1 LNKNSIALLGGK
13 LVDGT
18 GKEPVEDTTILI
30 ENSKIVGVGERGEL
44 EIPEKTKQID
54 VKGKTVIPGLI
65 DAHLHFSGARPGEG
79 RLGSLMLGEPQRAIR
94 AAMDAYSM
102 LKMGYTG
109 ARDCGSTLGIYMK
122 RAIDEGT
129 IQGPRIM
136 SSGMFVHNTFGHVGP
151 NPLPLHI
158 ANAVGQSFADGV
170 DECLKIVRSRLREGA
185 DFIKIASGLYGESRA
200 FPKCMPSYS
209 FEEIKAITDEAHRA
223 YTIVASHCQGKEGII
238 TSLNAGVDTI
248 EHGSEYDEECAKLT
262 KKLGKIFV
270 PNVYIQTEVL
280 EAPIIR
286 NRYSEEVK
294 KTLEKGYYD
303 SVYYALKHEVKIA
316 SGSDFSGGDTLMG
329 LSMGKNA
336 AELGSLVKA
345 GLTPVQAIEAATKN
359 AAEAM
364 LMNDKIGTVEEGKL
378 ADIIVVNGDPLK
390 NITMLMEEKNIGIVL
405 KGGEVIVK
413 RI

>member
-1 LNKNSIALLGGK
+1 MDMNNLAILNCTLI
-13 LVDGT
+13 DGT
-18 GKEPVEDTTILI
+18 GKDPLEDTTILI
-30 ENSKIVGVGERGEL
+30 KNKKISAVGERGEV
-44 EIPEKTKQID
+44 EIPENTKKID
-54 VKGKTVIPGLI
+54 VDGATVIPGLI

-79 RLGSLMLGEPQRAIR
+79 RMGGLMIGESQRAIR

-122 RAIDEGT
+122 RAIEEGT

-158 ANAVGQSFADGV
+158 ANAVGQYYADGV
-170 DECLKIVRSRLREGA
+170 DECLKTVRSRLREGA

-209 FEEIKAITDEAHRA
+209 FEEIKAITNEAHRA

-248 EHGSEYDEECAKLT
+248 EHGSEFDEECAILM
-262 KKLGKIFV
+262 KKLDKIFV

-280 EAPIIR
+280 DAPIIKD
-286 NRYSEEVK
+286 RYSEEVK

-303 SVYYALKHEVKIA
+303 SVYYAMKHEVKIA

-336 AELGSLVKA
+336 AELGALVKA

-364 LMNDKIGTVEEGKL
+364 LMQDKIGTVESGKL
-378 ADIIVVNGDPLK
+378 ADIVVVNGDPLE
-390 NITMLMEEKNIGIVL
+390 NIKMLMEEKSIGMVL
-405 KGGEVIVK
+405 KGGEIIVK